1 MPFFLFWHRAPP
13 LRDISAR
20 FCLRLLT
27 SGIVLGGLFI
37 HFRLWHRSCA
47 LQQLPRFPQ
56 QSFNALERGDL
67 FVWDS
72 IQILLLMAQLELE
85 RFLTLFQ
92 FHQALRQSRDG
103 LSEIFRSTG
112 DPKGHRGRHHRI
124 AGGFAD
130 HNTGAPLSQDQ
141 ADMTQSR
148 PMPSLATLALYL
160 LAGTAIGLLAL
171 LNGIPAAPLAGA
183 LLGAGIVSMSGQLEP
198 ATWPPGTRTVL
209 EIGIGTVIGT
219 GLTRASLE
227 QLQILWKPAVLITLA
242 LVLTG
247 LVVGLWTSRL
257 LGIDPI
263 VALLGAAPGGISGMS
278 LVGAEFGVGAAVA
291 ALHAV
296 RLITV
301 LLVLPLVVRLIVPS
315 TAGG

>member
-1 MPFFLFWHRAPP
+1 
-13 LRDISAR
+13 
-20 FCLRLLT
+20 
-27 SGIVLGGLFI
+27 
-37 HFRLWHRSCA
+37 
-47 LQQLPRFPQ
+47 
-56 QSFNALERGDL
+56 
-67 FVWDS
+67 
-72 IQILLLMAQLELE
+72 
-85 RFLTLFQ
+85 
-92 FHQALRQSRDG
+92 
-103 LSEIFRSTG
+103 
-112 DPKGHRGRHHRI
+112 
-124 AGGFAD
+124 
-130 HNTGAPLSQDQ
+130 
-141 ADMTQSR
+141 
-148 PMPSLATLALYL
+148 MPSLATLALYL

-171 LNGIPAAPLAGA
+171 FSGIPAAPLAGA

-198 ATWPPGTRTVL
+198 ATWPAGTRTVL

-227 QLQILWKPAVLITLA
+227 QLQLLWKPAVLITLA

-257 LGIDPI
+257 LGIDPV

-315 TAGG
+315 TTGSLSLIHI

>member
-1 MPFFLFWHRAPP
+1 
-13 LRDISAR
+13 
-20 FCLRLLT
+20 
-27 SGIVLGGLFI
+27 
-37 HFRLWHRSCA
+37 
-47 LQQLPRFPQ
+47 
-56 QSFNALERGDL
+56 
-67 FVWDS
+67 
-72 IQILLLMAQLELE
+72 
-85 RFLTLFQ
+85 
-92 FHQALRQSRDG
+92 
-103 LSEIFRSTG
+103 
-112 DPKGHRGRHHRI
+112 
-124 AGGFAD
+124 
-130 HNTGAPLSQDQ
+130 
-141 ADMTQSR
+141 
-148 PMPSLATLALYL
+148 
-160 LAGTAIGLLAL
+160 
-171 LNGIPAAPLAGA
+171 
-183 LLGAGIVSMSGQLEP
+183 MSGQLEP

-227 QLQILWKPAVLITLA
+227 QLQLLWKPAVLITLA

>member
-1 MPFFLFWHRAPP
+1 M
-13 LRDISAR
+13 
-20 FCLRLLT
+20 T
-27 SGIVLGGLFI
+27 
-37 HFRLWHRSCA
+37 RS
-47 LQQLPRFPQ
+47 
-56 QSFNALERGDL
+56 
-67 FVWDS
+67 
-72 IQILLLMAQLELE
+72 
-85 RFLTLFQ
+85 
-92 FHQALRQSRDG
+92 RQ
-103 LSEIFRSTG
+103 
-112 DPKGHRGRHHRI
+112 
-124 AGGFAD
+124 
-130 HNTGAPLSQDQ
+130 
-141 ADMTQSR
+141 
-148 PMPSLATLALYL
+148 MPSLATLALYL

-171 LNGIPAAPLAGA
+171 FSGIPAAPLAGA

-198 ATWPPGTRTVL
+198 ATWPQGTRTVL

-219 GLTRASLE
+219 GLTRACLE
-227 QLQILWKPAVLITLA
+227 QLQLLWKPAVLITLA

-315 TAGG
+315 TAGS